1 MTGTDEARSIELL
14 ELART
19 QHAAGDYR
27 EALTTARDVIARLG
41 ESPAAASLTVSSVA
55 SATAAACLVQLG
67 DPGGALDIVRHA
79 RAISGHAGNVE
90 SRLPLDVAE
99 GEVLADTG
107 RVELAIPLL
116 EAAAHATREGGALP
130 LRATTLVVLGVA
142 YIAAGRFADA
152 IAVADDAAAM
162 QDRASA
168 LLDRARPHVV
178 IARAAVALG
187 DLARAESAY
196 VTALEIAQS
205 GEERG
210 NEGWAAFAGGALALR
225 RGDRAEGD
233 QRLDE
238 AQEIA
243 EELGMMR
250 LVEHCRAL
258 LRSARQRQMD
268 EERTSDSRRRSES

>member
-1 MTGTDEARSIELL
+1 MTGTDEARGIELL

-19 QHAAGDYR
+19 RHAAGDYR
-27 EALTTARDVIARLG
+27 EALATARDVIARLG
-41 ESPAAASLTVSSVA
+41 ESPSAASLTALSIA

-67 DPGGALDIVRHA
+67 DPGGALDVVRRA
-79 RAISGHAGNVE
+79 RAISGHAGSVE
-90 SRLPLDVAE
+90 SHLTLDVAE
-99 GEVLADTG
+99 GEILADTG
-107 RVELAIPLL
+107 RVEIAIPLL
-116 EAAAHATREGGALP
+116 EAAARIARESAP
-130 LRATTLVVLGVA
+130 PWCAITLVVLGIA
-142 YIAAGRFADA
+142 YIAAGRYADA
-152 IAVADDAAAM
+152 IAAADGAVVL
-162 QDRASA
+162 QDRVPA
-168 LLDRARPHVV
+168 LPDRARPHVV

-187 DLARAESAY
+187 DLARAESAWA
-196 VTALEIAQS
+196 TALEIAQT

-210 NEGWAAFAGGALALR
+210 NEAWAAFAGAALALR
-225 RGDRAEGD
+225 RGDRAGGE

-258 LRSARQRQMD
+258 LRSARERQMD

>member
-41 ESPAAASLTVSSVA
+41 ESPADASLTASSVA

-67 DPGGALDIVRHA
+67 DPGGALDIVRSA
-79 RAISGHAGNVE
+79 RAIPGHAGSVE

-99 GEVLADTG
+99 GEILADTG

-116 EAAAHATREGGALP
+116 EAAAHATRAGALP
-130 LRATTLVVLGVA
+130 SCATTLVVLGVA

-152 IAVADDAAAM
+152 IAVANDAAAM
-162 QDRASA
+162 QDRAPA

-196 VTALEIAQS
+196 VTALEIAQT

-225 RGDRAEGD
+225 RGDRAEGE

-258 LRSARQRQMD
+258 LRSARERQMD
-268 EERTSDSRRRSES
+268 E